1 VTPTF
6 SGVKRG
12 PAVVDPSTPMD
23 DNVDYR
29 LLRYWRAKRWPA
41 LYAAA
46 AEAEDVEVEDRLTD
60 LVERLE
66 ARGVPVRSNV
76 IGLLGPDDR

>member
-1 VTPTF
+1 
-6 SGVKRG
+6 
-12 PAVVDPSTPMD
+12 ME

-29 LLRYWRAKRWPA
+29 LLRYWRSQRWPA

-46 AEAEDVEVEDRLTD
+46 AEAHDAEVEERLAD

-66 ARGVPVRSNV
+66 ARGVPPRSNV

>member
-1 VTPTF
+1 M
-6 SGVKRG
+6 S
-12 PAVVDPSTPMD
+12 

-29 LLRYWRAKRWPA
+29 LLRYWRAQRWPA

-46 AEAEDVEVEDRLTD
+46 AEAADDEVEERLVN

-66 ARGVPVRSNV
+66 ARRIPPRSNV